1 MTKADAKK
9 YWDEL
14 NALHGTDYEF
24 PEDMD
29 LSDHS
34 DEINARIAC
43 GESIDSAIQS
53 TL

>member
-1 MTKADAKK
+1 MTRADAMK

-14 NALHGTDYEF
+14 NELNGTDYDF

-34 DEINARIAC
+34 AEINARIAC